1 LKAYRIID
9 IDEMIN
15 TPEKLVH
22 FIGRILV
29 FATILMKIMVQRNYD
44 FFEMARLIFTR
55 EILYE

>member
-1 LKAYRIID
+1 
-9 IDEMIN
+9 MIN